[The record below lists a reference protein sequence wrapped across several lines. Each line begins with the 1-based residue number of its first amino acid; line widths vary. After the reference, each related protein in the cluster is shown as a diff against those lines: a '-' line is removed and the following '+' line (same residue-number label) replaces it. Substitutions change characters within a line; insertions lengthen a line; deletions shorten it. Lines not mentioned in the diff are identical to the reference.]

1 MDLAALV
8 GDYTVRTVVAGAAL
22 LGVTSGVLGTF
33 AVLRRQSLLGDA
45 LAHAALPGIAL
56 GFLIAGQRALP
67 ALLAGA
73 LASAVAAALLVALL
87 VRRTRLKGDAA
98 IGLALS
104 LFFAVG
110 VILLSYVQGRAGAGQ
125 AGLETFLFGQ
135 AAAILRSDLWVM
147 AGLAAVALASVAA
160 LWKEFELVTFDP
172 TYAAALGLPVAR
184 LDVALTALVAVAVV
198 LGLQLV
204 GVVLMSA
211 MLVAPAVAARQWT
224 DRLAR
229 VTLLA
234 ALVGAASGVTGAL
247 ISAAARGLATGPLIV
262 LALSALTALS
272 LAFAPRRGLVPALLR
287 RRAHRAD
294 HRDREVLRALD
305 ALRRRHDDP
314 RYAAERGM
322 LDATVG
328 HPTGR
333 TLRTLERRGLVERV
347 RHRPEEGRHWRLLD
361 AGDAVLEALDRGAD
375 APEGR
380 P

>member
-1 MDLAALV
+1 MDLATLA

-22 LGVTSGVLGTF
+22 LGIVSGVLGTF

-56 GFLIAGQRALP
+56 GFLVAGQRALP

-110 VILLSYVQGRAGAGQ
+110 VILLSFVQGRAGAGQ

-147 AGLAAVALASVAA
+147 AALAGVALASVAA

-172 TYAAALGLPVAR
+172 TYAAALGLPVAV
-184 LDVALTALVAVAVV
+184 LDVTLTALVAVAVV

-211 MLVAPAVAARQWT
+211 MLIAPAVAARQWT
-224 DRLAR
+224 HRLGR
-229 VTLLA
+229 VAILA
-234 ALVGAASGVTGAL
+234 ALFGAASGVLGATV
-247 ISAAARGLATGPLIV
+247 SAGARGLATGPLIV
-262 LALSALTALS
+262 LALSAFTALS
-272 LAFAPRRGLVPALLR
+272 LVVAPTRGLLPTALR
-287 RRAHRAD
+287 RRADRAG
-294 HRDREVLRALD
+294 HRDRDVLRALD
-305 ALRRRHDDP
+305 TLRRRHDDP
-314 RYAAERGM
+314 TYAAERGM
-322 LDATVG
+322 VDATVG

-333 TLRTLERRGLVERV
+333 TLRALERRGLVERV
-347 RHRPEEGRHWRLLD
+347 RHRPEEGRHWRLLE
-361 AGDAVLEALDRGAD
+361 AGEAALERGRDGPD

-380 P
+380 A

>member
-1 MDLAALV
+1 MDLAALA
-8 GDYTVRTVVAGAAL
+8 GDYTVRTVVAGATL

-56 GFLIAGQRALP
+56 GFLVAGQRALP

-135 AAAILRSDLWVM
+135 AAAILRSDLGVM
-147 AGLAAVALASVAA
+147 AVLATVALASVAA

-224 DRLAR
+224 DRLGR
-229 VTLLA
+229 VALLA
-234 ALVGAASGVTGAL
+234 ALFGAASGVVGATV
-247 ISAAARGLATGPLIV
+247 SAGARGLATGPLIV
-262 LALSALTALS
+262 LALSAFTALS
-272 LAFAPRRGLVPALLR
+272 LAFAPHRGLVPAALR
-287 RRAHRAD
+287 RRTQRAGR
-294 HRDREVLRALD
+294 RDRDVLRALD
-305 ALRRRHDDP
+305 TLRRRHHDP

-347 RHRPEEGRHWRLLD
+347 QHRPEEGRHWRLLE
-361 AGDAVLEALDRGAD
+361 AGEATLSTLERGPDTPEDR
-375 APEGR
+375 P
-380 P
+380 